1 MTKTQPDDPHLAH
14 AAAWSAL
21 GVQHAILARAM
32 PVVRHDLA
40 GMLTIMRMGTVV
52 LRRRVAAEAS
62 SGAGPSAA
70 AGESIATQLDQLEEH
85 LASLS
90 DSARRLRHWDLGGPA
105 KPEPLA
111 ATAELAHAL
120 AYPLLAMRGLEL
132 ALGSP
137 EQSLPSAPAPQQ
149 PMLCLLLGAIHIL
162 AEDPDPI
169 PACVRVVAAPE
180 GPGLRVQAEG
190 QAADAPPATPAPG
203 MPVLDAAALE
213 RLARHLG
220 VGLRHG
226 PGWFEIEAPAAAPAP
241 AAVPPLP

>member
-132 ALGSP
+132 ALGGP
-137 EQSLPSAPAPQQ
+137 GQSLPITPAPQQ
-149 PMLCLLLGAIHIL
+149 TMLCLLLGAIHIL
-162 AEDPDPI
+162 AEAPGTA
-169 PACVRVVAAPE
+169 PACVRVAAVA
-180 GPGLRVQAEG
+180 GQNHRLRVQAEG
-190 QAADAPPATPAPG
+190 QAPDAPPATSVSEMPA
-203 MPVLDAAALE
+203 LDAEALGQ
-213 RLARHLG
+213 LARHLEA
-220 VGLRHG
+220 GLRHG
-226 PGWFEIEAPAAAPAP
+226 PGWFEIDAPATAPS
-241 AAVPPLP
+241 